1 MNCLYAF
8 FLNNIFL
15 CQKIFTSILF
25 CNNCQRQSWK
35 AIFFF
40 LWFVHAMHRESRCV
54 GKPPVL
60 KPCVAFKRV
69 KHNASWVQRCMLRAW
84 QAEEIQTREFSLSA
98 VSLLNIADCWHK
110 PSDMSN
116 SWIIL
121 FVSTWYTVTVNILNF
136 SYIKHFAVSV
146 ENMLNC
152 RFFPRSFLWQ
162 GHIFDWCGLSQACKF
177 SLKKQYS
184 CVVVEASASL
194 VLCWL

>member
-1 MNCLYAF
+1 MKGDVDLPVGCYFSLKLYLIFQWIVFMLF

-25 CNNCQRQSWK
+25 CNNCQRPSWK

-40 LWFVHAMHRESRCV
+40 RWLVHPMHRESRCV

-84 QAEEIQTREFSLSA
+84 QAEEIQTREFSVSA

-121 FVSTWYTVTVNILNF
+121 FVYTWIH
-136 SYIKHFAVSV
+136 SHSKH
-146 ENMLNC
+146 
-152 RFFPRSFLWQ
+152 
-162 GHIFDWCGLSQACKF
+162 
-177 SLKKQYS
+177 LK
-184 CVVVEASASL
+184 L
-194 VLCWL
+194 